1 VEKQIKAQI
10 MKRNS
15 KIRITIIAIGLIVV
29 AGCQNTHKQKKQEMQ
44 AKWQQTTSEIK
55 LSAAMEQF
63 EAGQYEQAKAV
74 AQQCID
80 SGLNLPDAHLL
91 YGKLLLVEDK
101 GTDAVKEL
109 RLAVELDEELGEGW
123 YWLGLATEGPPP
135 FLSSTED
142 KGEQALIYYNK
153 ALALNPTNVDYILAV
168 AEMYAEQEK
177 PEEAIKLLEEKIAA
191 MPREISLKTAAADL
205 MWRAGENERAV
216 ELYKQVMLISDDDSI
231 AEALGYCYV
240 FSGQWREGAEIFNKL
255 IEQCQDEQKN
265 GSTGSPSRAESREK
279 LYLQVTAF
287 CSVNCAQYDRAVNCY
302 NELSV
307 EERDNAEIWVK
318 MGQAALGAGAA
329 ERAFMCGERALAL
342 QPGDVDAIA
351 LVGCAQ
357 YSMGDYTAAIK
368 NFEKITSDEK
378 NGGISWLMRARCYE
392 QLGLKDEAGQAYK
405 KALEIE
411 PHSELGDFLA
421 KGKDVEDLGFT
432 AED

>member
-1 VEKQIKAQI
+1 
-10 MKRNS
+10 MKRNT

-29 AGCQNTHKQKKQEMQ
+29 VGCQNTHKQKKQEMR

-63 EAGQYEQAKAV
+63 EAGRYEQAKAV

-101 GTDAVKEL
+101 GTDAVREL
-109 RLAVELDEELGEGW
+109 QLAVELDGELGEGW
-123 YWLGLATEGPPP
+123 YWLGLATEGQ
-135 FLSSTED
+135 
-142 KGEQALIYYNK
+142 EQNQQTLFYYNK
-153 ALALNPTNVDYILAV
+153 ALSLNPANVDYILAV
-168 AEMYAEQEK
+168 AETYAEQGK
-177 PEEAIKLLEEKIAA
+177 AEEAIKLLEEKIAA
-191 MPREISLKTAAADL
+191 MPGEISLKAAAAGL
-205 MWRAGENERAV
+205 MWRLGKNERAI
-216 ELYKQVMLISDDDSI
+216 ELYKQVMLMSDDDSI

-240 FSGQWREGAEIFNKL
+240 FSGQWSEGAEIFNKL
-255 IEQCQDEQKN
+255 IEQCQDEQKK
-265 GSTGSPSRAESREK
+265 K
-279 LYLQVTAF
+279 LYLQVAAF

-307 EERDNAEIWVK
+307 KERDNADIWVK

-342 QPGDVDAIA
+342 QPGNVDAIA

-357 YSMGDYTAAIK
+357 YSMGDYAAAIK

-392 QLGLKDEAGQAYK
+392 QLGLNDEAGRAYK

-411 PHSELGDFLA
+411 PHSKLGDFLA
-421 KGKDVEDLGFT
+421 KGKGVEDLGFT

>member
-1 VEKQIKAQI
+1 MLRKAITVTAIIVCLGSVGCESHSESKKLAQKRWEKA
-10 MKRNS
+10 S
-15 KIRITIIAIGLIVV
+15 
-29 AGCQNTHKQKKQEMQ
+29 AG
-44 AKWQQTTSEIK
+44 IK
-55 LSAAMEQF
+55 LNL
-63 EAGQYEQAKAV
+63 
-74 AQQCID
+74 AQQKYENNCFDEAKRDVSECVIAD
-80 SGLNLPDAHLL
+80 PNNAQAHLL
-91 YGKLLLVEDK
+91 YGKLLLAEDK
-101 GTDAVKEL
+101 GTDAVREL

-123 YWLGLATEGPPP
+123 YWLGLATQGPPP

-142 KGEQALIYYNK
+142 KGEQTLFYYNK
-153 ALALNPTNVDYILAV
+153 ALALNPANVDYILAV
-168 AEMYAEQEK
+168 AETYTEQEK
-177 PEEAIKLLEEKIAA
+177 LEEAIKLLEEKIAA
-191 MPREISLKTAAADL
+191 MPREISLKAAAADL
-205 MWRAGENERAV
+205 MWRVGENERAI
-216 ELYKQVMLISDDDSI
+216 ELYKQAMLMTGDDSPLG
-231 AEALGYCYV
+231 EALGYCYV

-255 IEQCQDEQKN
+255 IEQCSPLGEAEGQDEQKK
-265 GSTGSPSRAESREK
+265 K

-357 YSMGDYTAAIK
+357 YSMVDYTAAIK
-368 NFEKITSDEK
+368 SFEKIASDKK

-392 QLGLKDEAGQAYK
+392 QLGRKDEAGQAYK

>member
-1 VEKQIKAQI
+1 MLRKAITVTAIIVCLGSVGCESHSESKKLAQKRWEKA
-10 MKRNS
+10 S
-15 KIRITIIAIGLIVV
+15 
-29 AGCQNTHKQKKQEMQ
+29 AG
-44 AKWQQTTSEIK
+44 IK
-55 LSAAMEQF
+55 LNL
-63 EAGQYEQAKAV
+63 
-74 AQQCID
+74 AQQKYDNNCFDEARRVVSECVIAD
-80 SGLNLPDAHLL
+80 PNNAQAHLL
-91 YGKLLLVEDK
+91 YGKLLLAEDK
-101 GTDAVKEL
+101 GTDAEREL

-123 YWLGLATEGPPP
+123 YWLGLATQGP
-135 FLSSTED
+135 
-142 KGEQALIYYNK
+142 EQSQQTLFYYNK
-153 ALALNPTNVDYILAV
+153 ALALNPAKVDYILAV
-168 AEMYAEQEK
+168 AETYAEQEK
-177 PEEAIKLLEEKIAA
+177 LEEAIKLLEEKIAA
-191 MPREISLKTAAADL
+191 MPREISLKAAAADL
-205 MWRAGENERAV
+205 MWRVGENERAI
-216 ELYKQVMLISDDDSI
+216 ELYKQAMLMTGDDSPLG
-231 AEALGYCYV
+231 EALGYCYV

-255 IEQCQDEQKN
+255 IEQCQDEQKK
-265 GSTGSPSRAESREK
+265 K
-279 LYLQVTAF
+279 LYLQVAAF

-307 EERDNAEIWVK
+307 EGRDDAEIWVK

-342 QPGDVDAIA
+342 QPGDADAIA

>member
-1 VEKQIKAQI
+1 VEKQIRAQI
-10 MKRNS
+10 MKRNT

-91 YGKLLLVEDK
+91 YGKLLLTEDK
-101 GTDAVKEL
+101 GTDAVREL
-109 RLAVELDEELGEGW
+109 RLAVELDEGLGEGW
-123 YWLGLATEGPPP
+123 YWLGLATQGP
-135 FLSSTED
+135 
-142 KGEQALIYYNK
+142 EQSQQTLFYYNK
-153 ALALNPTNVDYILAV
+153 ALALDPTNVDYVLAV
-168 AEMYAEQEK
+168 AETYAEQEK
-177 PEEAIKLLEEKIAA
+177 LEEAIKLLEEKMAA
-191 MPREISLKTAAADL
+191 MPREVSLKALAADL
-205 MWRAGENERAV
+205 MWQAGENERAIG
-216 ELYKQVMLISDDDSI
+216 LYKQAMLMRGDDDSI

-255 IEQCQDEQKN
+255 IEQCQDEQEK
-265 GSTGSPSRAESREK
+265 K
-279 LYLQVTAF
+279 LYLQMAAL
-287 CSVNCAQYDRAVNCY
+287 CSMNCAQYDRAVNCY

-342 QPGDVDAIA
+342 QPGDADAIA

-357 YSMGDYTAAIK
+357 YSMGDYAAAIK

-378 NGGISWLMRARCYE
+378 NGGIAWLMKARCYE
-392 QLGLKDEAGQAYK
+392 QLGLNDEAEQAYK

-411 PHSELGDFLA
+411 PHSKLGDFLA
-421 KGKDVEDLGFT
+421 KGEDVEDLGFT
-432 AED
+432 TED

>member
-1 VEKQIKAQI
+1 MLRKAITVTAIIVCLGSVGCESHSESKKLAQKRWEKASAGIKLHLAQQ
-10 MKRNS
+10 KYENNYFDEAEKTVS
-15 KIRITIIAIGLIVV
+15 ECVV
-29 AGCQNTHKQKKQEMQ
+29 ADPNN
-44 AKWQQTTSEIK
+44 
-55 LSAAMEQF
+55 
-63 EAGQYEQAKAV
+63 
-74 AQQCID
+74 AQ
-80 SGLNLPDAHLL
+80 AHLL
-91 YGKLLLVEDK
+91 YGKLFLAKDK
-101 GTDAVKEL
+101 PADAEKEL
-109 RLAVELDEELGEGW
+109 RLAVELDGELGEGW
-123 YWLGLATEGPPP
+123 YWLGLATQKPEQ
-135 FLSSTED
+135 SQ
-142 KGEQALIYYNK
+142 QALVYYNK
-153 ALALNPTNVDYILAV
+153 ALVLNPANVDYVLAV
-168 AEMYAEQEK
+168 AETYTEQEK
-177 PEEAIKLLEEKIAA
+177 LEEAIKLLEEKIAA
-191 MPREISLKTAAADL
+191 MPREISLKVAAADL
-205 MWRAGENERAV
+205 MWRAGENERAI
-216 ELYKQVMLISDDDSI
+216 ELYKQAMLMRGDDSSI
-231 AEALGYCYV
+231 DEALGYCYV

-255 IEQCQDEQKN
+255 IEQCQDEQKK
-265 GSTGSPSRAESREK
+265 K
-279 LYLQVTAF
+279 LYLQVAAF

-392 QLGLKDEAGQAYK
+392 QLGRKDEAGQAYK

>member
-1 VEKQIKAQI
+1 MLRKAITVTAIIVCLGSVGCESHSESKKLAQKRWEKA
-10 MKRNS
+10 S
-15 KIRITIIAIGLIVV
+15 
-29 AGCQNTHKQKKQEMQ
+29 AG
-44 AKWQQTTSEIK
+44 IK
-55 LSAAMEQF
+55 LNL
-63 EAGQYEQAKAV
+63 
-74 AQQCID
+74 AQQKYENNCFDEAKRAVSECVIAD
-80 SGLNLPDAHLL
+80 PDNAQAHLL
-91 YGKLLLVEDK
+91 YGKLLLAEDK
-101 GTDAVKEL
+101 GTGAVREL

-123 YWLGLATEGPPP
+123 YWLGLATQGP
-135 FLSSTED
+135 
-142 KGEQALIYYNK
+142 EQNQQTLFYYNK
-153 ALALNPTNVDYILAV
+153 ALALNPTNVDYVLAV
-168 AEMYAEQEK
+168 AETYTEQEK

-191 MPREISLKTAAADL
+191 MPREISLKAAAADL
-205 MWRAGENERAV
+205 MWRAGENERAI
-216 ELYKQVMLISDDDSI
+216 ELYKQAMLMKGDDSNI
-231 AEALGYCYV
+231 AEALGYCYI
-240 FSGQWREGAEIFNKL
+240 FSGRWSEGAEIFNKL
-255 IEQCQDEQKN
+255 IEQCQDEQKK
-265 GSTGSPSRAESREK
+265 K
-279 LYLQVTAF
+279 LYLQVAAF
-287 CSVNCAQYDRAVNCY
+287 CSVSCAQYDRAVNCY

-307 EERDNAEIWVK
+307 EERDNADIWVK

-329 ERAFMCGERALAL
+329 GRALMCGERALAL

-392 QLGLKDEAGQAYK
+392 QLGLNDEAGQAYK

>member
-1 VEKQIKAQI
+1 MLRKAITVTAIIVCLSSVGCESHAEKKKLA
-10 MKRNS
+10 RE
-15 KIRITIIAIGLIVV
+15 RID
-29 AGCQNTHKQKKQEMQ
+29 K
-44 AKWQQTTSEIK
+44 TSAVIK
-55 LSAAMEQF
+55 LNLAQQKYDNNCF
-63 EAGQYEQAKAV
+63 DEAEKAV
-74 AQQCID
+74 SECVAADPNNSQ
-80 SGLNLPDAHLL
+80 AHLL
-91 YGKLLLVEDK
+91 YGKLFLAKDK
-101 GTDAVKEL
+101 PADAEKEL

-123 YWLGLATEGPPP
+123 YWLGLATQKPEQ
-135 FLSSTED
+135 SQ
-142 KGEQALIYYNK
+142 QALVYYNK
-153 ALALNPTNVDYILAV
+153 ALALNPANVDYVLAV

-177 PEEAIKLLEEKIAA
+177 PEEAIKLLEEKIEA

-205 MWRAGENERAV
+205 MWRAGENERAI
-216 ELYKQVMLISDDDSI
+216 ELYKQAMLMTGDDSPLG
-231 AEALGYCYV
+231 EALGYCYV
-240 FSGQWREGAEIFNKL
+240 FSGRWSEGAEIFNKL
-255 IEQCQDEQKN
+255 IEQYQDEQKK
-265 GSTGSPSRAESREK
+265 E
-279 LYLQVTAF
+279 LYLQMAAL
-287 CSVNCAQYDRAVNCY
+287 CSMNCAQYDRAVNCY

-307 EERDNAEIWVK
+307 KERDNAEIWVK
-318 MGQAALGAGAA
+318 MGQAALGTGAA
-329 ERAFMCGERALAL
+329 ERALMCGERALAL

-392 QLGLKDEAGQAYK
+392 QLGLNDEAGQAYK

>member
-1 VEKQIKAQI
+1 MEKQIRAQI

-63 EAGQYEQAKAV
+63 EAGRYEQAKAV

-123 YWLGLATEGPPP
+123 YWLGLATEGPER
-135 FLSSTED
+135 SQ
-142 KGEQALIYYNK
+142 QALIYYNK
-153 ALALNPTNVDYILAV
+153 ALALNPTKVDYVLAV

-205 MWRAGENERAV
+205 MWRAGENERAI
-216 ELYKQVMLISDDDSI
+216 ELYKQVMLMSDDDSI

-240 FSGQWREGAEIFNKL
+240 FSGRWREGAEIFNKL
-255 IEQCQDEQKN
+255 IERCQDEQKK
-265 GSTGSPSRAESREK
+265 K

-287 CSVNCAQYDRAVNCY
+287 CSVNCAQYNRAVNCY

-307 EERDNAEIWVK
+307 EARDDAEIWVK

-392 QLGLKDEAGQAYK
+392 QLGLNDEAGQAYK

>member
-1 VEKQIKAQI
+1 MLRKAITVTAIIVCLGSVGCESHSESKKLAQKRWEKA
-10 MKRNS
+10 S
-15 KIRITIIAIGLIVV
+15 
-29 AGCQNTHKQKKQEMQ
+29 AG
-44 AKWQQTTSEIK
+44 IK
-55 LSAAMEQF
+55 LNL
-63 EAGQYEQAKAV
+63 
-74 AQQCID
+74 AQQKYDNNCFDEARRVVSECVIAD
-80 SGLNLPDAHLL
+80 PNNAQAHLL
-91 YGKLLLVEDK
+91 YGKLLLAEDK
-101 GTDAVKEL
+101 GTDAEREL

-123 YWLGLATEGPPP
+123 YWLGLATQGP
-135 FLSSTED
+135 
-142 KGEQALIYYNK
+142 EQSQQTLFYYNK
-153 ALALNPTNVDYILAV
+153 ALALNPAKVDYILAV
-168 AEMYAEQEK
+168 AETYAEQEK
-177 PEEAIKLLEEKIAA
+177 LEEAIKLLEEKIAA
-191 MPREISLKTAAADL
+191 MPREISLKAAAADL
-205 MWRAGENERAV
+205 MWRVGENERAI
-216 ELYKQVMLISDDDSI
+216 ELYKQAMLMTGDDSPLG
-231 AEALGYCYV
+231 EALGYCYV

-255 IEQCQDEQKN
+255 IEQCQDEQKK
-265 GSTGSPSRAESREK
+265 K
-279 LYLQVTAF
+279 LYLQVAAF

-307 EERDNAEIWVK
+307 EGRDDAEIWVK